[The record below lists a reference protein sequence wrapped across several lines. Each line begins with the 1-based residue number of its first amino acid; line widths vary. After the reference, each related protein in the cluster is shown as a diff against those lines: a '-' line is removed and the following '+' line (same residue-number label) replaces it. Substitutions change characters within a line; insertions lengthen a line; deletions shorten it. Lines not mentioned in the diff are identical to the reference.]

1 MDTHRRAII
10 TAIAALC
17 AIAAQQ
23 APAQSS
29 GSFAGD
35 FFAGGNGAQLIST
48 ITCSPGADLACSKS
62 GSVFLGATIKMP
74 GSRSKYLWIGASL
87 ETALLTQTGVTGT
100 YTLKLHIAAT
110 ATANTT
116 SITAPAKVSV
126 GVRVGSLGVQIVQV
140 QTPFNSLC
148 FDLVNNTSC

>member
-1 MDTHRRAII
+1 MSAH
-10 TAIAALC
+10 
-17 AIAAQQ
+17 
-23 APAQSS
+23 SY
-29 GSFAGD
+29 
-35 FFAGGNGAQLIST
+35 N
-48 ITCSPGADLACSKS
+48 
-62 GSVFLGATIKMP
+62 FLVENYG
-74 GSRSKYLWIGASL
+74 
-87 ETALLTQTGVTGT
+87 TGT